1 MQQIK
6 EIEECYKYPIIVYA
20 DINSNVHGEK
30 YKEVEKKLRGK
41 NWISHKSE
49 EWTRKGNAN

>member
-30 YKEVEKKLRGK
+30 YKEVEEKLRGK

-49 EWTRKGNAN
+49 EWTRKGNLN